1 MKLNHILPFAALL
14 GVFAACSDNSNEYH
28 VTAFNPLKANGLQV
42 YADQVED
49 SLFVQ
54 SSDSWTAST
63 VGDFFSVS
71 PMEQTVQANYVDRT
85 KLTVLVEPNTTGE
98 VREGRILI
106 NAYDQIGMPV
116 YQTAWL
122 YIHTPEARYEYGP
135 NKALVGSKAFF
146 EATVKADAE
155 ALPLAFKNFRDGAT
169 LSCDAPWVT
178 IPDSTYDAGQH
189 TMSLTCEPNPT
200 AEERTAT
207 IIVRSAGVETP
218 VVYTQKAKEVEE

>member
-1 MKLNHILPFAALL
+1 MKHYHILPLAALL
-14 GVFAACSDNSNEYH
+14 GVLAACSDSSNEYH
-28 VTAFNPLKANGLQV
+28 VTAFNPQKPNGLQL

-54 SSDSWTAST
+54 SADSWTAST
-63 VGDFFSVS
+63 VGGFFSVT
-71 PMEQTVQANYVDRT
+71 PTEQTVQANYVDRT

-106 NAYDQIGMPV
+106 DAYNQIGMPV

-135 NKALVGSKAFF
+135 NMALVGSKAFF

-155 ALPLAFKNFRDGAT
+155 TLSLAFKNYRDGAT

-189 TMSLTCEPNPT
+189 TMQLACEPNPT

-207 IIVRSAGVETP
+207 VVVRSAGVETP